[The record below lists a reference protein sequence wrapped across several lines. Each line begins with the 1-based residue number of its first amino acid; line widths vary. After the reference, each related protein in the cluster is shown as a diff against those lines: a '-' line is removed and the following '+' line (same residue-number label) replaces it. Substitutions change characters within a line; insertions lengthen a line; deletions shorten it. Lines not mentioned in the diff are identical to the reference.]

1 MGASHTGFIL
11 ASYLMAAAVF
21 VGLTARTV
29 LEHRALKRQ
38 LARLEER
45 APRRRSRLT

>member
-21 VGLTARTV
+21 VGLTVRAV
-29 LEHRALKRQ
+29 LEHRAQKAQ
-38 LARLEER
+38 LARLEQR
-45 APRRRSRLT
+45 GARRRSEAA